1 MPLSTTFE
9 RKRVVVVTRT
19 RSHGLVTVTH
29 LGSSRNHPPNEPSP
43 LLTLTSHSSSLLAE
57 RLSVGSTADESPS
70 LFSPHFRQRLHAV
83 SSLTSFRELTV
94 KPQRL
99 DYLPHDYTVENI
111 LTKRHSKNAVV
122 ESNHLARNISREN
135 TVNRKLLDGIL
146 KRIKERSIYNHRHG
160 IRPPS
165 VAAKMEGSSTRR
177 FVGML
182 RSLYSGFS

>member
-1 MPLSTTFE
+1 MMVIQVISSDLLDDGAHRFCFDRLDAAGIHNEQILLLPLQRQSSGAVPTLSLQETRPLSTTFE

-70 LFSPHFRQRLHAV
+70 LFSPHLPTA
-83 SSLTSFRELTV
+83 SSRSEFLTSFRELTV
-94 KPQRL
+94 KQQRL

-111 LTKRHSKNAVV
+111 LTKEAFQ
-122 ESNHLARNISREN
+122 
-135 TVNRKLLDGIL
+135 
-146 KRIKERSIYNHRHG
+146 KRG
-160 IRPPS
+160 C
-165 VAAKMEGSSTRR
+165 
-177 FVGML
+177 
-182 RSLYSGFS
+182 